1 MLRRHATLGDPRAS
15 RELHEVATTWSRD
28 PRAAAAEAPTRP
40 VRPACMVDSSA
51 LGSNQRRPSPGWR
64 HDVGKGTVSAAVPGT
79 VNSLAPRDGTL
90 PAGGFCSATSGAA
103 AARA

>member
-1 MLRRHATLGDPRAS
+1 MHSELVGMPTSARSCTPDRLATM
-15 RELHEVATTWSRD
+15 W
-28 PRAAAAEAPTRP
+28 
-40 VRPACMVDSSA
+40 
-51 LGSNQRRPSPGWR
+51 
-64 HDVGKGTVSAAVPGT
+64 GKGAAVRAVPGT